1 LRLQSRVETNEPLV
15 AWTSG
20 WVSREMRL
28 HGVFAAR
35 TLDFAAVTDRWL
47 FLLNTGFFTRRPRRC
62 VYAGRLAEIFVSE
75 EAGRRGT
82 RLRVTSRTTRPLWI
96 ELKSNEETRAFA
108 EALIARTRVS
118 PSAPADE
125 VRTPEPP

>member
-15 AWTSG
+15 AWTRG

-35 TLDFAAVTDRWL
+35 TLD
-47 FLLNTGFFTRRPRRC
+47 NTGFFTRRPRRC